1 MCHYGSE
8 KTIRGRIFVWPAIFQ
23 GINGTMDKHS
33 NPERRIRVCL
43 AMLNNLNFLLTLQS
57 KTSICAE
64 KAENAISR
72 ILTKDAVIVV

>member
-1 MCHYGSE
+1 
-8 KTIRGRIFVWPAIFQ
+8 
-23 GINGTMDKHS
+23 MDKHS

>member
-1 MCHYGSE
+1 MCHYGSD

-23 GINGTMDKHS
+23 GINGTMDKHN

-57 KTSICAE
+57 QTSVQK

-72 ILTKDAVIVV
+72 ILTKDAVILV

>member
-1 MCHYGSE
+1 MCHYGSD

-23 GINGTMDKHS
+23 GINGTMDKHN
-33 NPERRIRVCL
+33 NPERRIRVFL

-57 KTSICAE
+57 QTSVQK

-72 ILTKDAVIVV
+72 ILTKDAVILV

>member
-1 MCHYGSE
+1 
-8 KTIRGRIFVWPAIFQ
+8 
-23 GINGTMDKHS
+23 MDKHS

-57 KTSICAE
+57 QTSVQK

-72 ILTKDAVIVV
+72 ILTKDAVILV